1 MAGMTTRYYSLTG
14 GLNTSMGLGTIN
26 SSTRGTETPD
36 CYNVESYKLSGLKSM
51 EGNKQFANTLPS
63 SITLGHE
70 YRKESDKFMIVTTSD
85 GSVWCYD
92 KLSNTF
98 EKVYTFPNAT
108 QRHSACNFN
117 QGVVISNGVDD
128 LVYYNRGRNTKL
140 SGTISITSG
149 STAVTGTDTEF
160 TKDVQ
165 VGDYIRFEGINGS
178 YKVEEITD
186 DTNLILST
194 SVDIPAAETTYYCW
208 KYTSDSGVVYTY
220 FTTTTDDNDTVAVYE
235 YSGGKMNEI
244 ATAYIAN
251 GQLIYEVSTN
261 QEVTVTEIDYYC
273 SRYTGDAAIL
283 QGYYPGNSASG
294 LFRITSP
301 AYVYIAKGDNVG
313 SDVRGTYNHRGS
325 VAYDVFNSVT
335 TTSGALI
342 IPKFVTDA
350 ETTYQANRS
359 MVVGTIADGY
369 ATQMKLNGRAGN
381 YPITFNLEPYEEG
394 NISHRYTT
402 IQTVTTGGAYT
413 RSQDDDVVITTAT
426 SDINMYL
433 TSISELNARLIN
445 SDDPTVDYVIRGLAL
460 NSYQGRLFIGG
471 NDGNLYYSELGLIH
485 GWDIKYGAGAIPPF
499 YNDNSDFTALGI
511 YGNYLIIH
519 KRDYTYYLD
528 GRNEPT
534 SWEIIPYA
542 DLSCDSQQSW
552 VGANT
557 GYYVFSRKAGGIY
570 PLMSRTAFINNY
582 LGKEISEKIR
592 ESFVNINSALYD
604 QIYPVYHPSKK
615 YLMFY
620 MPMIQGNG
628 GSNYCFIYDF
638 ISRAWWLRIVPQQVT
653 SAFVF
658 DGKVYIT
665 TKNGKVLQE
674 FKTLTFDGDVINFS
688 WRSPWFQYG
697 DGTNYL
703 STREFRVKISEEY
716 TNNFYVRN
724 RRDGYEEYHERNV
737 TNDKE
742 AFEALEWSDDAGLIT
757 ETVWDEYDWVETGYL
772 IKRFPLPDQF
782 FTSQQIEFYGSVK
795 DEAMCI
801 LGFEVD
807 RIEREE
813 NSW

>member
-63 SITLGHE
+63 PITLGHE
-70 YRKESDKFMIVTTSD
+70 YRKESDKFMVVTTSD

-92 KLSNTF
+92 NISNTF
-98 EKVYTFPNAT
+98 ENVYTFPTAT

-140 SGTISITSG
+140 DGTVSIASG
-149 STAVTGTDTEF
+149 STTVTGTDTEF
-160 TKDVQ
+160 TKDIQ
-165 VGDYIRFEGINGS
+165 VGDYIRFEDETP
-178 YKVEEITD
+178 YKVEEIVS
-186 DTNLILST
+186 DTELRIST
-194 SVDIPAAETTYYCW
+194 PVSSPV
-208 KYTSDSGVVYTY
+208 
-220 FTTTTDDNDTVAVYE
+220 
-235 YSGGKMNEI
+235 EI
-244 ATAYIAN
+244 
-251 GQLIYEVSTN
+251 S
-261 QEVTVTEIDYYC
+261 
-273 SRYTGDAAIL
+273 
-283 QGYYPGNSASG
+283 
-294 LFRITSP
+294 
-301 AYVYIAKGDNVG
+301 
-313 SDVRGTYNHRGS
+313 
-325 VAYDVFNSVT
+325 
-335 TTSGALI
+335 
-342 IPKFVTDA
+342 FV
-350 ETTYQANRS
+350 
-359 MVVGTIADGY
+359 
-369 ATQMKLNGRAGN
+369 
-381 YPITFNLEPYEEG
+381 
-394 NISHRYTT
+394 
-402 IQTVTTGGAYT
+402 
-413 RSQDDDVVITTAT
+413 
-426 SDINMYL
+426 YL
-433 TSISELNARLIN
+433 TPISELNARLIN
-445 SDDPTVDYVIRGLAL
+445 SDDPTVDYEIRGLAL
-460 NSYQGRLFIGG
+460 NSYQGRLFVGG

-485 GWDIKYGAGAIPPF
+485 GWDVKYGAGAIPPF

-534 SWEIIPYA
+534 SWEITPYA

-620 MPMIQGNG
+620 MPMLQGNG

-638 ISRAWWLRIVPQQVT
+638 ISKAWWLRIVPQQVT
-653 SAFVF
+653 GAFVF
-658 DGKVYIT
+658 DSKVYIT
-665 TKNGKVLQE
+665 TRSGKVLQE
-674 FKTLTFDGDVINFS
+674 FKTLTFDGDVISFS

-703 STREFRVKISEEY
+703 SSREFRVKISEEY

-724 RRDGYEEYHERNV
+724 RRDGYDDYHERHV

-807 RIEREE
+807 RIERED
-813 NSW
+813 NPW